1 MNILLKTLPLHFL
14 LVSCANFETNRIAP
28 GYIEAFNT
36 LKSIYFDDSRLE
48 ISQEVVNQIPYASAL
63 LKIGNGSQG
72 LVILESLND
81 NEQTWVSADG
91 LFFVLKKGRI
101 IRTAGIENNL
111 TDLKTNVEIKL
122 NQEIVNNYYQYFS
135 FDNPKLIDLR
145 ITARQINKG
154 YQTVKLFNGQEKNLF
169 LIEEIIESEFHGW
182 KFSNKFWLDGDGS
195 IVKSIQKI
203 SPKLPF
209 FEIEIT
215 KKPAI

>member
-1 MNILLKTLPLHFL
+1 MKILPITLALQFL
-14 LVSCANFETNRIAP
+14 LVGCANFETNRIAP

-36 LKSIYFDDSRLE
+36 LKSIYFDDSSLE
-48 ISQEVVNQIPYASAL
+48 ISSEVINKIPYASAL

-72 LVILESLND
+72 LVILESLNG
-81 NEQTWVSADG
+81 NEETWVSADG

-111 TDLKTNVEIKL
+111 IDLKTNVEIKL
-122 NQEIVNNYYQYFS
+122 DQEILNSYYQYYS
-135 FDNPKLIDLR
+135 FDEPKLIDLR
-145 ITARQINKG
+145 ITTKQINKG
-154 YQTVKLFNGQEKNLF
+154 YQSIKLFNGQEKKLY
-169 LIEEIIESEFHGW
+169 LVEEIIKSEFHGW
-182 KFSNKFWLDGDGS
+182 EFSNQFWLDEDGFV
-195 IVKSIQKI
+195 VKSIQKI